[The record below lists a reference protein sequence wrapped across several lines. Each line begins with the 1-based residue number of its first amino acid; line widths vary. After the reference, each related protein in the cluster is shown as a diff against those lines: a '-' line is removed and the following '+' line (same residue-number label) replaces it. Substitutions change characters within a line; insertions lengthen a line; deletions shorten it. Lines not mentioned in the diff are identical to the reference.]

1 MRRNRSTLDQIFA
14 LRQILEKKW
23 EYNGTV
29 HQLFIGFKKAYDS
42 IKREKLYNILIQF
55 GIPKKL
61 VQLVRMCLSDPISRV
76 RVGNNMSDSFEIRS
90 GLKQGDALSPL
101 LFNFALEYA
110 ILKIKEDKKGLAL
123 NGLNQL
129 FVYADDVDLI
139 GDDIDALQS
148 NSEVLV
154 EACDEIGLQVN
165 VEKTKYMITSRN
177 TEDEGNRHIT
187 IKNEIIEKV
196 NKFKYLGA
204 YVTSKNEVTEEIKSR
219 LASGNACFYSVQK
232 LLTSRLI
239 SRKLKLKIYRTVILP
254 VILYGCESWSTT
266 LADEHKLRV
275 FENKVLRKIYGPK
288 RDEMT
293 GEWRRLHNEE
303 LHGLYDS
310 PDVVRIMKSQRLR
323 WAGHVAWMG

>member
-1 MRRNRSTLDQIFA
+1 MHYKVTQ
-14 LRQILEKKW
+14 
-23 EYNGTV
+23 
-29 HQLFIGFKKAYDS
+29 
-42 IKREKLYNILIQF
+42 
-55 GIPKKL
+55 
-61 VQLVRMCLSDPISRV
+61 
-76 RVGNNMSDSFEIRS
+76 
-90 GLKQGDALSPL
+90 
-101 LFNFALEYA
+101 
-110 ILKIKEDKKGLAL
+110 
-123 NGLNQL
+123 
-129 FVYADDVDLI
+129 
-139 GDDIDALQS
+139 
-148 NSEVLV
+148 EVLV

-165 VEKTKYMITSRN
+165 VEKTKYMIITSRN

-266 LADEHKLRV
+266 VADEQKLRV
-275 FENKVLRKIYGPK
+275 FENKILRKIYGPK

-310 PDVVRIMKSQRLR
+310 PDVVKIMKSRRLR
-323 WAGHVAWMG
+323 WAGHVARMGEKRRLYSTLVGKPEGKRPLGRPRRRWEDNIRRDLREVGVCDENWLDLAQDRILWRTFVTAAMNLRVP